1 MKSICFLFFMTIG
14 SFSFAQD
21 MPNLTVKDIDGEIT
35 TTDKLLEG
43 DNVKIISFWAT
54 WCVPCINELDAIEEV
69 YEDWQEETGVEVIAV
84 ATDDART
91 KKRVQPLVNGK
102 DWPYKILMDE
112 NQDFKRA
119 LNINVLPF
127 VVVIKNGEIIHTRTG
142 YTPGSEEELY
152 EIVKEHSK

>member
-1 MKSICFLFFMTIG
+1 MKSIYILVLAIFTTLSYGQEI
-14 SFSFAQD
+14 
-21 MPNLTVKDIDGEIT
+21 PNLTIKDIDGET
-35 TTDKLLEG
+35 TTTEKLLEG

-69 YEDWQEETGVEVIAV
+69 YEDWQDETGVEVIAV

-102 DWPYKILMDE
+102 DWSYKILMDE

-119 LNINVLPF
+119 LNINVLPY
-127 VVVIKNGEIIHTRTG
+127 VVVIKDGEIIHTRTG